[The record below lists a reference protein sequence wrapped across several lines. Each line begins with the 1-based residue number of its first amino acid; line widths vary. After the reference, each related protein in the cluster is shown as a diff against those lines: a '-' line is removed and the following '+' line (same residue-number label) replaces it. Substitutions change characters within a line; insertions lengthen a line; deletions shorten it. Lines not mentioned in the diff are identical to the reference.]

1 MTSTVPRL
9 PPELK
14 DCRVLMVAR
23 KGHITEAEQMCRL
36 RARGLDLRVVVEPDS
51 PNLLLLEERG
61 VPVSTM
67 RLRSRMDL
75 RAIRILRRRI
85 LEEDLT
91 IVHAVDNRPLSNLL
105 WASIGLPVKVVGYRG
120 AVGHV
125 HRFDPGCWLKWYHP
139 RLDRIVC
146 VSEAVRQ
153 DLLRSGIQPEKLV
166 TIFKGHDLGWYR
178 DLARPDLTTFGIP
191 GSAFVVGCAANM
203 RRVKGV
209 DVLIRALAHIPDDL
223 DAHLLLIGEIRD
235 PLVTRLA
242 ADPRWSQRVHLVGFR
257 KDAVALLGGC
267 HVACAPSRGR
277 EGLTRAIIEAMAQ
290 GVPVVVTRAGGLP
303 EMVEDGLSGFIVDID
318 NAAML
323 ADRIAR
329 LAKDPELRLRMGR
342 AARLRQETVFHVDT
356 TVDRTLALYK
366 DLLGNTRG

>member
-1 MTSTVPRL
+1 MTSTVPGL

-23 KGHITEAEQMCRL
+23 QGHITEAEQMCRL
-36 RARGLDLRVVVEPDS
+36 RARGLDVRAVVEPDS
-51 PNLLLLEERG
+51 RNLALLEEQG

-67 RLRSRMDL
+67 RLRSHVDL
-75 RAIRILRRRI
+75 RAIRVFRRRI
-85 LEEDLT
+85 RKEGLT
-91 IVHAVDNRPLSNLL
+91 ILHALANRPLSNLL
-105 WASIGLPVKVVGYRG
+105 WASLGLPVKVVGYRG

-153 DLLRSGIQPEKLV
+153 DLLRSGVQPEKLV
-166 TIFKGHDLGWYR
+166 TIFKGHDLDWYR
-178 DLARPDLTTFGIP
+178 DLARPDLPALGIP

-209 DVLIRALAHIPDDL
+209 DVLIRALAHIPAAL
-223 DAHLLLIGEIRD
+223 EVHLLLIGEVRD
-235 PLVTRLA
+235 PLVARLA

-257 KDAVALLGGC
+257 KDAVALLGAC

-303 EMVEDGLSGFIVDID
+303 EMVEDGLSGFIVDVD
-318 NAAML
+318 DAAML
-323 ADRIAR
+323 ADRIVR
-329 LAKDPELRLRMGR
+329 LAKDPELRQRMGR
-342 AARLRQETVFHVDT
+342 AARLRQETMFHVDT

-366 DLLGNTRG
+366 DLLANTRG

>member
-14 DCRVLMVAR
+14 DSRVLVVAR
-23 KGHITEAEQMCRL
+23 QGHITEAEQIFRM
-36 RARGLDLRVVVEPDS
+36 RARGLDVGAVVDPDS
-51 PNLLLLEERG
+51 PILSLLEKQG

-67 RLRSRMDL
+67 RLRSHVDL
-75 RAIRILRRRI
+75 RAIRTLRRRI
-85 LEEDLT
+85 REEGLT
-91 IVHAVDNRPLSNLL
+91 ILHALANRPLSNLL
-105 WASIGLPVKVVGYRG
+105 WASLGLPVKVVGYRG

-153 DLLRSGIQPEKLV
+153 DLLRSGVQPEKLV
-166 TIFKGHDLGWYR
+166 TIFKGHDLDWYR
-178 DLARPDLTTFGIP
+178 DLARPDLAALGIP

-209 DVLIRALAHIPDDL
+209 DVLIQALAHIPDDL
-223 DAHLLLIGEIRD
+223 DVHLLLIGEVRD

-242 ADPRWSQRVHLVGFR
+242 SDARWSQRVHLVGFR
-257 KDAVALLGGC
+257 KDAAALLGAC

-277 EGLTRAIIEAMAQ
+277 EGLTKAIIEPMAQ

-303 EMVEDGLSGFIVDID
+303 EMVQDGLSGFIVDVD
-318 NAAML
+318 DAPML
-323 ADRIAR
+323 ADRIVR
-329 LAKDPELRLRMGR
+329 LARDPELRLRMGHE
-342 AARLRQETVFHVDT
+342 ARLRLQTTFHVDT
-356 TVDRTLALYK
+356 TVDRTLARYR
-366 DLLGNTRG
+366 DLLAGSRG